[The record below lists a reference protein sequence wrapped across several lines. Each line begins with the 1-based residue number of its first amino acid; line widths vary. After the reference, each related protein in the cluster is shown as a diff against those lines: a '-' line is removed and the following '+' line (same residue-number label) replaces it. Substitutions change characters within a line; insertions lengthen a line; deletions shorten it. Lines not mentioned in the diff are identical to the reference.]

1 MKELLSPAGSLDAF
15 YAAISNGAD
24 AVYIGLSAFSAR
36 AYANNFDLETLEEII
51 NYAHLRNVRVFVA
64 MNTIIFDHELEKA
77 FETIDT
83 LASINVD
90 AVIVQDLS
98 LLNYI
103 TSNYE
108 SIEAHI
114 STQMGIDD
122 LEGIKFVHEL
132 GAKRVVLARE
142 VNVENIKEY
151 KKQVNIEFE
160 VFIHGALCV
169 SYSGNC
175 FMSGLLG
182 MRSGNRGRCVGSCR
196 KLYGLVDETN
206 NITYPKSYLFSM
218 KDLNTSCEIHKLSF
232 IDSFKIEGRMKEPSY
247 VAGITRYYRDLL
259 DGKKPN
265 KDHLLK
271 NFQRTFTKGYILDKN
286 VSEITNTEK
295 PNNYGYIIGK
305 VIKTMPGKIL
315 IKLSDT
321 LNQNDQIRIEAINI
335 YDEISLPITK
345 MYNESGQLI
354 NKSSTTCIVELK
366 EKVKVGATIYKTKD
380 VEYLKE
386 IAKTFKTE
394 YNRLPINMEV
404 FGEINQPLNLIITYK
419 NYKVSVKSNEL
430 IEAAKN
436 SGLTFDNFYKQLSK
450 LNETP
455 YILNDLKLN
464 LPDNI
469 FIPLKS
475 LNELRRQ
482 GIELLNEKRLSH
494 KVVKTNKPIVSAPK
508 FSLQE
513 PTLVCSVKNY
523 DQYLACLEEGI
534 EEIFFENT
542 VPRNNATFKEF
553 DNVLVGGLNGVHYYK
568 DKAKVTTDYSLNV
581 VNHHSVYIL
590 HQHGV
595 EKVTLSYEIS
605 KKDVNNLVSNYQ
617 NSYNENPNLELIVY
631 GKQQLMVTK
640 YCPLKRLNLCGNC
653 KKYKYHVKDEIAN
666 FDLLFND
673 DCTVTVLNSRVLNLI
688 DDLKDIKGINYYR
701 LAFTNESSDDVKQ
714 VIRTFKRRLSNL
726 SDTTKLFN
734 SNTDTRG
741 HFNKEIM

>member
-1 MKELLSPAGSLDAF
+1 MKELLSPAGSIEAF

-36 AYANNFDLETLEEII
+36 AYANNFDLDTLEDII

-77 FETIDT
+77 FNTIDQ

-90 AVIVQDLS
+90 AIIVQDLS

-103 TSNYE
+103 TSNYL

-122 LEGIKFVHEL
+122 LEGVKLVHEL

-175 FMSGLLG
+175 FMSGLIG

-196 KLYGLVDETN
+196 KLYGLVDATN

-218 KDLNTSCEIHKLSF
+218 KDLNTSSELHKLSF

-259 DGKKPN
+259 DGNKPN

-286 VSEITNTEK
+286 VAEITNTEK
-295 PNNYGYIIGK
+295 PNNYGYAIGK
-305 VIKTMPGKIL
+305 VIKTMSGKIL
-315 IKLSDT
+315 IKLTDT

-366 EKVKVGATIYKTKD
+366 EKVKVGAIVYKTKD
-380 VEYLKE
+380 IEYLKE
-386 IAKTFKTE
+386 ISKTFKSE
-394 YNRLPINMEV
+394 YKRLPINMEV
-404 FGEINQPLNLIITYK
+404 FGEINKPLNLIITYN
-419 NYKVSVKSNEL
+419 NYKISLKSNEL
-430 IEAAKN
+430 LEQAKN
-436 SGLTFDNFYKQLSK
+436 SGLTYDNFYKQLSK
-450 LNETP
+450 LNDTP
-455 YILNDLKLN
+455 YVLNDLKLN
-464 LPDNI
+464 IPDSV
-469 FIPLKS
+469 FIPLKT
-475 LNELRRQ
+475 LNELRRN
-482 GIELLNEKRLSH
+482 GIELLNNKRLNH
-494 KVVKTNKPIVSAPK
+494 KVIKINKPFESPK
-508 FSLQE
+508 QFELKE
-513 PTLVCSVKNY
+513 AELVCSVKNY

-534 EEIFFENT
+534 NEVYYENT
-542 VPRNNATFKEF
+542 IPRNNAIFKDF

-568 DKAKVTTDYSLNV
+568 DKAKITSDYSLNV

-590 HQHGV
+590 HQLGV

-605 KKDVNNLVSNYQ
+605 KKDVNSLVTNYQ
-617 NSYNENPNLELIVY
+617 ENFHANPNLELIIY

-640 YCPLKRLNLCGNC
+640 YCPLKRMNLCGNC
-653 KKYKYHVKDEIAN
+653 KKNKYYVKDDFAN
-666 FDLLFND
+666 FDLLFNN
-673 DCTVTVLNSRVLNLI
+673 DCTVTVLNSRTLNLI

-701 LAFTNESSDDVKQ
+701 LAFTNESADDIKNI
-714 VIRTFKRRLSNL
+714 IRMFKRRLNNL
-726 SDTTKLFN
+726 NDQTKLFN

-741 HFNKEIM
+741 HFNREIM

>member
-1 MKELLSPAGSLDAF
+1 MKELLSPAGSIEAF

-36 AYANNFDLETLEEII
+36 AYANNFEIDTLEDIV
-51 NYAHLRNVRVFVA
+51 NYAHLRNVKVFVA
-64 MNTIIFDHELEKA
+64 MNTIIFDHELECA
-77 FETIDT
+77 FETIDK
-83 LASINVD
+83 LANINVD
-90 AVIVQDLS
+90 AIIVQDLS

-103 TSNYE
+103 TTHYQ
-108 SIEAHI
+108 SIEAHV

-122 LEGIKFVHEL
+122 LEGVKFVHEL

-218 KDLNTSCEIHKLSF
+218 KDLNTSSEIHKLSF

-247 VAGITRYYRDLL
+247 VAGITRYYRDVL

-295 PNNYGYIIGK
+295 PNNYGYVIGK
-305 VIKTMPGKIL
+305 VIKTMPGKVL

-321 LNQNDQIRIEAINI
+321 LNQNDQIRIEPINI

-345 MYNESGQLI
+345 MYNEAGQLI
-354 NKSSTTCIVELK
+354 NKSSSTCIVELK
-366 EKVKVGATIYKTKD
+366 EKVKVGALVYKTKD

-386 IAKTFKTE
+386 VAKTYKTE
-394 YNRLPINMEV
+394 FNRLPLDMEIL
-404 FGEINQPLNLIITYK
+404 GDINQPLTLIITYK
-419 NYKVSVKSNEL
+419 KYKVTVKSNEL
-430 IEAAKN
+430 IEVAKN
-436 SGLTFDNFYKQLSK
+436 SGLTYDNFYKQLSK
-450 LNETP
+450 LNDTP
-455 YILNDLKLN
+455 YVLNDLKLN
-464 LPDNI
+464 IPENI
-469 FIPLKS
+469 FIPLKA
-475 LNELRRQ
+475 LNELRRN
-482 GIELLNEKRLSH
+482 GIEELNKKRLSH
-494 KVVKTNKPIVSAPK
+494 KVIRFNKP
-508 FSLQE
+508 FLQVKDF
-513 PTLVCSVKNY
+513 PQHDPILVCSVKNY
-523 DQYLACLEEGI
+523 EQYLACLEEGI
-534 EEIFFENT
+534 SEVFYENII
-542 VPRNNATFKEF
+542 PRNNVKYKEF

-568 DKAKVTTDYSLNV
+568 DKATVTSDYSLNV

-590 HQHGV
+590 HQQGV
-595 EKVTLSYEIS
+595 EKVTLSYEIN
-605 KKDVNNLVSNYQ
+605 KKDVNNLLKNYEEHF
-617 NSYNENPNLELIVY
+617 NASPNLELIVY

-640 YCPLKRLNLCGNC
+640 YCPLKRMNLCGNC
-653 KKYKYHVKDEIAN
+653 KKYKYHVKDDFAD

-673 DCTVTVLNSRVLNLI
+673 DCTVTVLNSRTLNLI

-701 LAFTNESSDDVKQ
+701 LAFTNETPEEIKEI
-714 VIRTFKRRLSNL
+714 IRNYKRRLNNL
-726 SDTTKLFN
+726 NDTTKLFN